1 MAVFE
6 YKGHQFEADENM
18 SEADWAQTTA
28 YLDSL
33 PASKP
38 LPDESLISQIPTDG
52 PATTVKPLTTS
63 ESLLETAKGIGSDY
77 LEDVKKVGP
86 LQAPINAI
94 GEGALTLASGIVS
107 PLGLYT
113 SR

>member
-38 LPDESLISQIPTDG
+38 IPDASLISQIPTDG

-63 ESLLETAKGIGSDY
+63 ESLLETAKGVVFFSRR
-77 LEDVKKVGP
+77 
-86 LQAPINAI
+86 
-94 GEGALTLASGIVS
+94 IVF
-107 PLGLYT
+107 
-113 SR
+113 